1 MGLIK
6 LLVVSAAGVYGYRSV
21 TRVNHLVRQVGVPN
35 KSLLGKYNS
44 QTTNRFKEYKDAY
57 KITLPP
63 KFKLLKNTGSLDEL
77 FVYDFA
83 RSFFTCKV
91 FGYLEKP
98 LIDVALKTVL
108 RNDPQSQFAIRNTE
122 TEILENRRF
131 RFKVGDQVL
140 VWKVIS
146 RENNEILMK
155 WEVGGLSG
163 TSWFYI
169 PSDENVLVFGS
180 SFLVPRDN
188 YREEKQFKSEPKK
201 LYIDAAR
208 NLPDELPN
216 AAKVKATIFKAIFT
230 VVTPIHRLYS
240 KYLLLSTYNKI
251 MKDKENIAP
260 RKPVSGF
267 QTK

>member
-6 LLVVSAAGVYGYRSV
+6 LVVVSAVGVYSYRSV
-21 TRVNHLVRQVGVPN
+21 TRVNQLVRQVGVPS

-77 FVYDFA
+77 FVYDLA
-83 RSFFTCKV
+83 RNFFTCKV
-91 FGYLEKP
+91 FGSIEKP
-98 LIDVALKTVL
+98 LLVAALKTVL
-108 RNDPQSQFAIRNTE
+108 RNNVATKFTLDNYNLGV
-122 TEILENRRF
+122 LEDRRF
-131 RFKVGDQVL
+131 RFKVGDEVL

-155 WEVGGLSG
+155 WEVGNLSG

-169 PSDENVLVFGS
+169 PSDENCLVFGS
-180 SFLVPRDN
+180 SFLVPREN
-188 YREEKQFKSEPKK
+188 YKEEKQYKSEPKK
-201 LYIDAAR
+201 LYLEAAR
-208 NLPDELPN
+208 NLPYDLPS
-216 AAKVKATIFKAIFT
+216 ASKVKSTLIKAVT
-230 VVTPIHRLYS
+230 SVLTPIHRLYS

-251 MKDKENIAP
+251 MLEKERTAP
-260 RKPVSGF
+260 RKPV
-267 QTK
+267 